1 VTFFGEASLFLATAP
16 ATVAH
21 CFTMKIRNVLIL
33 AALAF
38 APACS
43 KDPAEQ
49 MVSMMEDMGKAAES
63 AGADCAKM
71 ADNVEAVT
79 KKYDLPKL
87 KADAE
92 KMKGDKNQSAEMM
105 KKYGDRVQKA
115 MPGMMAMAKCG
126 DDPKF
131 KAVSEKFKGMM

>member
-1 VTFFGEASLFLATAP
+1 
-16 ATVAH
+16 
-21 CFTMKIRNVLIL
+21 MKIRNVLIL
-33 AALAF
+33 AVLAF

-49 MVSMMEDMGKAAES
+49 MVSMMEDLSKAVES
-63 AGADCAKM
+63 SGADCGKM

-92 KMKGDKNQSAEMM
+92 KMKGDKDKSAEMM
-105 KKYGDRVQKA
+105 KKYGDRLQKA
-115 MPGMMAMAKCG
+115 MPGMMGMMKCA
-126 DDPKF
+126 DDPKM
-131 KAVSEKFKGMM
+131 KAVNEKLKGMM

>member
-1 VTFFGEASLFLATAP
+1 MEPSRFLATTP
-16 ATVAH
+16 ESVAH
-21 CFTMKIRNVLIL
+21 SFTMKIRNVLIL
-33 AALAF
+33 ATLAF

-49 MVSMMEDMGKAAES
+49 MISMMEDMSKAAES

-87 KADAE
+87 KADVE
-92 KMKGDKNQSAEMM
+92 KMKADKDKSAEMM